1 MLGRRSST
9 PFLSRSCTW
18 SRMLIVFNILGL
30 SFLVNI
36 FTYLINSGLKIAY
49 HLLHS
54 TVNSDKLHLITMK
67 QICIW
72 YFFLLIINMNW
83 QELIYTTTYI
93 NFILKKKIYSSMHV
107 SKKSIYWFVSLVQTR
122 SYNSNPTSQI
132 HPQQIKLKPDS
143 RIYAYLVTICWRESN
158 SSCSLQSI
166 AIWSDWA
173 FNL

>member
-93 NFILKKKIYSSMHV
+93 NFILKNKYTAPCMYR
-107 SKKSIYWFVSLVQTR
+107 KSRFIDLSRWFKRDLIILTLLVKF
-122 SYNSNPTSQI
+122 I
-132 HPQQIKLKPDS
+132 HNK
-143 RIYAYLVTICWRESN
+143 
-158 SSCSLQSI
+158 
-166 AIWSDWA
+166 
-173 FNL
+173 